1 MKVQSSSEVLLSRKH
16 FWSFRVKWCR
26 RIITT
31 KADGD
36 LILKSESSEA
46 LRSKLILKDVILGF
60 FIYYNFFTIKAPCYS
75 VISKVLL
82 WSSITGSETG
92 ACHRLA
98 AARRHRGSDRLL
110 ETGKKASTEIMMTF
124 KSLSSICTLRT
135 HCDVTKSWLHWRGV
149 SGPEFSVGE
158 SSFC

>member
-1 MKVQSSSEVLLSRKH
+1 M
-16 FWSFRVKWCR
+16 
-26 RIITT
+26 
-31 KADGD
+31 
-36 LILKSESSEA
+36 ILKSESPEA

-60 FIYYNFFTIKAPCYS
+60 FIYYNFFTIKAPCYL

-82 WSSITGSETG
+82 WSSITGRETG

-124 KSLSSICTLRT
+124 KVCPPFVLSGHTVMSQSRDYTDEVFQDQCSLWEKAASVSRLWPLRHLRPFAWT
-135 HCDVTKSWLHWRGV
+135 RNVWRKSLY
-149 SGPEFSVGE
+149 F
-158 SSFC
+158 